1 VLVRTLMKDV
11 DDQFLQWDL
20 KNESGFPVAAGMYIV
35 YIDLPDLGT
44 TKILKL
50 GVIPE
55 QQYIDRW

>member
-1 VLVRTLMKDV
+1 MLQKNST
-11 DDQFLQWDL
+11 DQFLQWDL
-20 KNESGFPVAAGMYIV
+20 KNESGFPIAAGMYIV
-35 YIDLPDLGT
+35 YIDMPELGT